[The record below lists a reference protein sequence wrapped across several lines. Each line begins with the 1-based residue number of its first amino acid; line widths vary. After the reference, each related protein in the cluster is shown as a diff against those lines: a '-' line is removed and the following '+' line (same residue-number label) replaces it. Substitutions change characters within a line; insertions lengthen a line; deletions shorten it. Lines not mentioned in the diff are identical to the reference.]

1 MCFDGGSFE
10 LIKETDEKMLN
21 GKPHFLCSGSN
32 KSIVNFAM
40 LSNINLKQF
49 LNN

>member
-10 LIKETDEKMLN
+10 LIKETDEEMLN
-21 GKPHFLCSGSN
+21 GKPHFLWSGSN

-40 LSNINLKQF
+40 LSNKNLK
-49 LNN
+49 